1 VPPFAR
7 IYDRRTESGQAL
19 VIVLI
24 VALLLITTLVAA
36 LASARA
42 GLAQSNG
49 YTAEAQGEMAA
60 QTGLATELT
69 AMRNASTYGA
79 LPCDLTGALGVTEAT
94 SSYAV
99 VVTYSAA
106 GTQLACPP
114 TVGTT
119 LGGITAPTNATLTA
133 SGKAPHGITAVMRE
147 DLGIVVNSSTSAAL
161 GYAIFTENSVNL
173 VDAATLQ
180 TGTATPDIYAGGQV
194 TCANGTASTGNLVTQ
209 YAQGIVLSGT
219 CSFGGNLTSAGPVN
233 MQGSALVTGNV
244 ISYGGNTAGTSC
256 SGGSPYYS
264 ICLSGNPLIVGNA
277 TETNGSI
284 EVPNG
289 RIAGNAYATGTISIT
304 NGGTLGGTKNPNDS
318 ALSSQTMPAVIAFP
332 AITLPSTGWNIVS
345 IPNSSYTCATYF
357 ANIDN
362 EDSGSRVVFPDPFQS
377 ALENQNT
384 RTVYEAPTCGT
395 PASPV
400 TYQNS
405 QVFALNPSPQGDAIL
420 EIGAVSFQ
428 SSNTF
433 CQESSANSY
442 ACSSAGTAGPNLTI
456 LAGQPSTCS
465 TSSLDASFSG
475 YVDFESNIA
484 TLVYSPGEVS
494 YSNSSAMTGQIL
506 ACGGLSDSNS
516 FTLLFNSAAATEVI
530 GSSGA
535 SLSLTT
541 QDKYI
546 ATG

>member
-1 VPPFAR
+1 MPPFAR

-60 QTGLATELT
+60 QTGLATEIT

-79 LPCDLTGALGVTEAT
+79 LPCDLTGALGVTGAT

-194 TCANGTASTGNLVTQ
+194 TCASRTASTGNLVTQ

-377 ALENQNT
+377 ASRIRTRGLSTRRRRAGRRQVPSPT
-384 RTVYEAPTCGT
+384 RTRRCSHSTPLLRATPSSRSGRCRSRAPTPSARSRVPT
-395 PASPV
+395 PTCARLRGPPAPISRSLRASLRRAAPRLL
-400 TYQNS
+400 TQ
-405 QVFALNPSPQGDAIL
+405 A
-420 EIGAVSFQ
+420 
-428 SSNTF
+428 
-433 CQESSANSY
+433 SA
-442 ACSSAGTAGPNLTI
+442 AM
-456 LAGQPSTCS
+456 S
-465 TSSLDASFSG
+465 TSSR
-475 YVDFESNIA
+475 
-484 TLVYSPGEVS
+484 TSPPWCTRRE
-494 YSNSSAMTGQIL
+494 
-506 ACGGLSDSNS
+506 
-516 FTLLFNSAAATEVI
+516 
-530 GSSGA
+530 
-535 SLSLTT
+535 
-541 QDKYI
+541 K
-546 ATG
+546 